1 MLLMTR
7 IMGRKDISQITFFN
21 FVSAIAIGSLGA
33 NLAVSQN
40 LSIRNGVLALIG
52 WGSVVHKKE
61 SPFGDSLI
69 TNVNAFFL

>member
-1 MLLMTR
+1 LPFL
-7 IMGRKDISQITFFN
+7 N

-52 WGSVVHKKE
+52 CDTVEHKKE
-61 SPFGDSLI
+61 SPFSELP
-69 TNVNAFFL
+69 L